1 MTGIKLTEIRKPE
14 DCVRCGK
21 CLPHCPTYRFFLRED
36 FSPRGRNFLLSQSL
50 EGEGLAYCLLCG
62 RCERV
67 CPLGV
72 SFPKGYLQSLIKG
85 KGLNLPLPA
94 IKDLL
99 FWKDLSQKNEA
110 FSLDERVFSLK
121 EGEFYL
127 YLSCGLK
134 HLYPKALA
142 NFADLLKKEGVKVH
156 VPQANCCGIL
166 YLSLKDFGRLKEFAK
181 NNLLAFSEEKPIL
194 TFCATCL
201 WMFREVYPL
210 ISENFR
216 GLAER
221 TYFVLDFLGKNFNLQ
236 AEIEDYEKVL
246 FHKPCHLGSK
256 GLANIDLTLFN
267 LGLNNKIKDFC
278 CGSGKADL
286 WLKGF
291 QKGYRRAWLRELS
304 AFDVLATACTGCF
317 YNFSKLLKAPP
328 LVKHWLEV
336 INLK

>member
-1 MTGIKLTEIRKPE
+1 LTQTRKPE

-21 CLPHCPTYRFFLRED
+21 CLTYCPTYRFFLRED
-36 FSPRGRNFLLSQSL
+36 FSPRGRNVLLSQGL
-50 EGEGLAYCLLCG
+50 AGEGLAYCLLCG

-72 SFPKGYLQSLIKG
+72 SFPKGYLQSLVKG
-85 KGLNLPLPA
+85 KGLNTFLPP

-99 FWKDLSQKNEA
+99 FWKDFTQKDEA
-110 FSLDERVFSLK
+110 SFLDERVFSSK

-134 HLYPKALA
+134 HLYPKALV
-142 NFADLLKKEGVKVH
+142 NFSALLKKEGLKVH

-166 YLSLKDFGRLKEFAK
+166 YLSLKDFGRLKEFAQ

-210 ISENFR
+210 ISEDFR
-216 GLAER
+216 SLAER
-221 TYFVLDFLGKNFNLQ
+221 TYFVLDFLVRNFKVKV
-236 AEIEDYEKVL
+236 EIEGFGKVL
-246 FHKPCHLGSK
+246 FHKPCHLVGE
-256 GLANIDLTLFN
+256 GLANIDLTLSN

-278 CGSGKADL
+278 CGSGKVDL
-286 WLKGF
+286 RLKGF
-291 QKGYRRAWLRELS
+291 QRAYRRAWLRELS
-304 AFDVLATACTGCF
+304 SVDVLATACTGCF
-317 YNFSKLLKAPP
+317 YNFSSLLKAPP

-336 INLK
+336 ISLKQHG

>member
-1 MTGIKLTEIRKPE
+1 MTQIRNPE

-21 CLPHCPTYRFFLRED
+21 CLTYCPTYRFFLRED
-36 FSPRGRNFLLSQSL
+36 FSPRGRNVLLSQGL
-50 EGEGLAYCLLCG
+50 AGEGLAYCLLCG

-72 SFPKGYLQSLIKG
+72 SFPKGYLESQIKG
-85 KGLNLPLPA
+85 KRLNLSLPT

-99 FWKDLSQKNEA
+99 FWKDFIPKNEA
-110 FSLDERVFSLK
+110 FPLDERVFSSK

-142 NFADLLKKEGVKVH
+142 NLADLLKKEGLKVH

-166 YLSLKDFGRLKEFAK
+166 YLSLKDFERLKEFAQ
-181 NNLLAFSEEKPIL
+181 NNLLTFSEEKPIL

-201 WMFREVYPL
+201 WMFKEVYPL
-210 ISENFR
+210 ISDDFR
-216 GLAER
+216 SLAER
-221 TYFVLDFLGKNFNLQ
+221 TYFVLDFLVINFNLW
-236 AEIEDYEKVL
+236 AELQGFEKVL

-256 GLANIDLTLFN
+256 GLTNIDLTLSI

-286 WLKGF
+286 WFKGF
-291 QKGYRRAWLRELS
+291 QKEYRRAWLRELS
-304 AFDVLATACTGCF
+304 NVDVLATACTGCF
-317 YNFSKLLKAPP
+317 YNFSTLLKAPP

-336 INLK
+336 LNLRYHGW